1 MNGKTTILPVI
12 ESIEESSPAMNGGL
26 KVDDVIISI
35 DEVPINKFGDIP
47 RVIQEKKTKNRSNKN
62 Y

>member
-1 MNGKTTILPVI
+1 
-12 ESIEESSPAMNGGL
+12 MNGGL

-35 DEVPINKFGDIP
+35 DEIPINKFGDIP
-47 RVIQEKKTKNRSNKN
+47 RVIQEKKTNELPIWDTQKWEL